1 LAAGG
6 AQGPWYLGL
15 DHPGVIAELGLP
27 ALDLPGPGPS
37 CFAFDTL
44 GALYAVLGRVY
55 ELGISLPDGP
65 LETFVAATKALPKAT
80 DAERLVVQRVGQ
92 DIFRDSLLAYW
103 SGRCPLTGI
112 AESALLRASHI

>member
-80 DAERLVVQRVGQ
+80 DASAWSSSG
-92 DIFRDSLLAYW
+92 
-103 SGRCPLTGI
+103 SGRTS
-112 AESALLRASHI
+112 SATACSPIGAAGVP